1 MLQRV
6 LSGAD
11 EEVAPRPDLGR
22 ELFKDDTPHLL
33 GPRSRQPAG
42 PLTREAAVKVSRT
55 MAYAVQALM
64 QITDSTAGIPISCHQ
79 LARDGRMPAKFLLQ
93 ILRSLVAHGLLRSI
107 RGSEGGYM
115 LAREPDEITLL
126 DVYEAFDT
134 PIVPSIPPL
143 EGLHEAARKILA
155 DTMNSLAAA
164 AHRELSR
171 VSLADLVAHSRSSPT
186 N

>member
-1 MLQRV
+1 M
-6 LSGAD
+6 
-11 EEVAPRPDLGR
+11 
-22 ELFKDDTPHLL
+22 
-33 GPRSRQPAG
+33 
-42 PLTREAAVKVSRT
+42 KVSRT

-64 QITDSTAGIPISCHQ
+64 QIADTAGDNPISCHQ

-107 RGSEGGYM
+107 RGSEGGYL
-115 LAREPDEITLL
+115 LARQPEEITLL

-143 EGLHEAARKILA
+143 EGLPEAARKILA
-155 DTMNSLAAA
+155 DTMHNLATA

-171 VSLADLVAHSRSSPT
+171 VSMADLVAHSRSSSA